1 MEVGQ
6 IFNLP
11 IVVAE
16 KDSATALGS
25 GGLDVFGTPALV
37 AYMENAALK
46 MVQNDLPDGSD
57 TVGIAIDV
65 KHVKASPIGAKINV
79 SAKITAVEGRKISFD
94 IVATDEAGDVIGSA
108 VHDRFVVDKARFMSK
123 L

>member
-37 AYMENAALK
+37 AYMESAALK

>member
-16 KDSATALGS
+16 KDSAKVLGS

-37 AYMENAALK
+37 TYMECAALK

-94 IVATDEAGDVIGSA
+94 IVATDEAGDVVGSA

>member
-11 IVVAE
+11 VVVAE

-94 IVATDEAGDVIGSA
+94 IVATDEAGDVVGSA

>member
-11 IVVAE
+11 VVVAE

-37 AYMENAALK
+37 AYMESAALK
-46 MVQNDLPDGSD
+46 MVQNDLLDGSD

>member
-11 IVVAE
+11 VVVAE

-79 SAKITAVEGRKISFD
+79 SAKITAVEVRKISFD

>member
-37 AYMENAALK
+37 AYMECTALK

>member
-16 KDSATALGS
+16 KDSAKVLGS

-37 AYMENAALK
+37 AYMESAALK

-94 IVATDEAGDVIGSA
+94 IVATDEAGDVVGSA

>member
-6 IFNLP
+6 VFNLA

-16 KDSATALGS
+16 KDSAKVLGS

-37 AYMENAALK
+37 AYMECAALTL
-46 MVQNDLPDGSD
+46 VQNDLPDGSD

-79 SAKITAVEGRKISFD
+79 AAKIAAIDGRKISFD
-94 IVATDEAGDVIGSA
+94 IVATDEAGDVIGFA
-108 VHDRFVVDKARFMSK
+108 AHDRFIVDKARFMSK

>member
-11 IVVAE
+11 VVVAE

>member
-11 IVVAE
+11 VVVAE
-16 KDSATALGS
+16 KDSAMALGS

-65 KHVKASPIGAKINV
+65 KHMKASPIGAKINV

>member
-1 MEVGQ
+1 MVVGQ

-11 IVVAE
+11 VVVAE